1 MEAQLFC
8 LQAHNANGFWEVV
21 KLPEPSYTYPSSAG
35 EVRLFVDT
43 SAELKLVQDR
53 ANRMAEL
60 TRHTDSMRNLLDSA
74 LYYYTKESCA
84 PSDSVHYWYLKLAK
98 ITHYKPH

>member
-1 MEAQLFC
+1 MKHLLPILLVLAMVGCREKQ
-8 LQAHNANGFWEVV
+8 Q
-21 KLPEPSYTYPSSAG
+21 PEPSYTYPSSAG